1 VEFGRP
7 YVFPPDVP
15 KERVDI
21 VRAAIAAAARDPE
34 LIAEA
39 DKMKLDMAYRVPEH
53 LEGLIANL
61 YRTSPAIVEAV
72 KKLVPNL
79 D

>member
-1 VEFGRP
+1 
-7 YVFPPDVP
+7 
-15 KERVDI
+15 
-21 VRAAIAAAARDPE
+21 

-39 DKMKLDMAYRVPEH
+39 ETMKLDMAYRAPEH
-53 LEGLIANL
+53 LEALIANL

-72 KKLVPNL
+72 KKLVPSL

>member
-1 VEFGRP
+1 
-7 YVFPPDVP
+7 
-15 KERVDI
+15 
-21 VRAAIAAAARDPE
+21 
-34 LIAEA
+34 
-39 DKMKLDMAYRVPEH
+39 MKLDMAYRAPEH
-53 LEGLIANL
+53 LERLVANL